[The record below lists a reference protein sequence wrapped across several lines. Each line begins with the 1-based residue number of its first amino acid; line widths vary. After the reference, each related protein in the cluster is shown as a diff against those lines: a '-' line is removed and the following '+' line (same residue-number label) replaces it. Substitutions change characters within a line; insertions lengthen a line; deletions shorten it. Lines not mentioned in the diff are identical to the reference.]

1 MSRKKTL
8 THFDERGNAHMVDV
22 GAKDVTERVAV
33 ARASV
38 TMQPATL
45 KLIATKKA
53 AKGDVLAVAQL
64 AGIMAAKKTPDLIP
78 LCHPLA
84 LSSVDV
90 KLTLDAKRN
99 AVDIEATCK
108 LKGRTGVEMEALTAA
123 SVAALTVYDMCKSVD
138 RGMVIS
144 DVRLLHKS
152 GGKSGT
158 YECALMRTH
167 ASSRGARD
175 LRGCSNGRSQTL
187 GMKSCCGRAM
197 SACCSPSATPMPA

>member
-1 MSRKKTL
+1 MSRKL
-8 THFDERGNAHMVDV
+8 THFDDSGNAHMVDV
-22 GAKDVTERVAV
+22 GAKGETERVAV

-38 TMQPATL
+38 TMQAATL
-45 KLIATKKA
+45 KLIAAKKA

-64 AGIMAAKKTPDLIP
+64 AGIMAAKRTPELIP
-78 LCHPLA
+78 LCHPLS

-90 KLTLDAKRN
+90 TLSLDSKRN

-144 DVRLLHKS
+144 EVKLLHKS

-158 YECALMRTH
+158 WN
-167 ASSRGARD
+167 AR
-175 LRGCSNGRSQTL
+175 
-187 GMKSCCGRAM
+187 
-197 SACCSPSATPMPA
+197 